1 MTIEL
6 KLEEIIA
13 VKDALETVIPA
24 LLELYEYTGRRGSV
38 LGMAQ

>member
-24 LLELYEYTGRRGSV
+24 LLEEGENEDAALLLLY
-38 LGMAQ
+38 